1 MQNGVKPFC
10 ALMGLLCIAL
20 GEYLGKDTIQY
31 SYSADTRDAMGAADA
46 LYNCVCSF
54 QDGVTLHEGV
64 RLEEFVQQM
73 DSAVKDSLTA
83 ERKRRKMAD
92 QMGWVYKVDQQKAPL
107 RIKQRVFQMGE
118 YIGGT
123 ISDFWL
129 SYLGNPLMPATPE
142 LAQYTTDFG
151 VWVPPDGAS
160 VGVEAASLNGKIIL
174 CIHNKAPNPGLADIL
189 RKTFENEG
197 VAVLEAEDLD

>member
-1 MQNGVKPFC
+1 MYN
-10 ALMGLLCIAL
+10 
-20 GEYLGKDTIQY
+20 Y
-31 SYSADTRDAMGAADA
+31 STDARDAMGTPKA
-46 LYNCVCSF
+46 LFNCVASF
-54 QDGVTLHEGV
+54 QRPITVTEADTLATLVPGVEADTRHN
-64 RLEEFVQQM
+64 
-73 DSAVKDSLTA
+73 LTKEPKLFRVA
-83 ERKRRKMAD
+83 E
-92 QMGWVYKVDQQKAPL
+92 QMGWVYKVNQQKAPL

>member
-1 MQNGVKPFC
+1 MPLVVVPSSS
-10 ALMGLLCIAL
+10 I
-20 GEYLGKDTIQY
+20 
-31 SYSADTRDAMGAADA
+31 
-46 LYNCVCSF
+46 CSI
-54 QDGVTLHEGV
+54 T
-64 RLEEFVQQM
+64 
-73 DSAVKDSLTA
+73 TA
-83 ERKRRKMAD
+83 K
-92 QMGWVYKVDQQKAPL
+92 
-107 RIKQRVFQMGE
+107 
-118 YIGGT
+118 
-123 ISDFWL
+123 S
-129 SYLGNPLMPATPE
+129 NPLMPATPE